1 MHHASNIKDSGLY
14 IFMYALAKNK
24 YIPIIKVRNLTDNR
38 IIQLGELDG
47 CGHYIDLL

>member
-24 YIPIIKVRNLTDNR
+24 YIPIIKVRKPNR
-38 IIQLGELDG
+38 
-47 CGHYIDLL
+47 